1 MGDDQRFCYS
11 ARDIRKALRESSPE
25 DAPRGLIEGFKAL
38 VASDKTARA
47 RLAGNHPKRRR
58 LLDRA
63 EDLPF
68 TVHQDLMRLGPE
80 GALMPYARDV
90 LCHEWHL
97 EPPDRRSMAS
107 QAEAALLLVRFLAL
121 LVLTASRTHPFMVLL
136 VLSQLLEAKQTPQ
149 NSATWP
155 APQNRP
161 ARVVKPPGQT
171 VLAEPRLARAPNLP
185 RPSSPCAARTVPGC
199 VRLGGAL

>member
-1 MGDDQRFCYS
+1 MGDDQRYCYS
-11 ARDIRKALRESSPE
+11 AREIRKALRETSPE
-25 DAPRGLIEGFKAL
+25 EAPRGLTAGFKAF
-38 VASDKTARA
+38 VASDKTART

-68 TVHQDLMRLGPE
+68 TVHQELMQLRPE
-80 GALMPYARDV
+80 SVFTSRARDALV
-90 LCHEWHL
+90 HSWHL
-97 EPPDRRSMAS
+97 ETVDRAKMAD
-107 QAEAALLLVRFLAL
+107 QAEAALRLVRFLTL
-121 LVLTASRTHPFMVLL
+121 LVLASGRTHPFIVLL
-136 VLSQLLEAKQTPQ
+136 VLSQFLNEKRMSQ

-155 APQNRP
+155 APRSRP
-161 ARVVKPPGQT
+161 ARVMKPPGQL
-171 VLAEPRLARAPNLP
+171 VLAEPRQARAPNLA

>member
-1 MGDDQRFCYS
+1 MGDDQRYCYS
-11 ARDIRKALRESSPE
+11 AREIRKALRESGPE
-25 DAPRGLIEGFKAL
+25 EAPRGLIEGFKAF
-38 VASDKTARA
+38 VASDKTART

-68 TVHQDLMRLGPE
+68 TVHQELMQLRPE
-80 GALMPYARDV
+80 SVFTSEAKDALVHP
-90 LCHEWHL
+90 WHS
-97 EPPDRRSMAS
+97 EPSDRAKMADE
-107 QAEAALLLVRFLAL
+107 AETALLLVRFLTL
-121 LVLTASRTHPFMVLL
+121 LLLAAGQTHPFMVLL
-136 VLSQLLEAKQTPQ
+136 VLSRLLEEKQTSQ

-161 ARVVKPPGQT
+161 ARVVKPPGQL
-171 VLAEPRLARAPNLP
+171 VLAEPRLARAPNLA